1 MEPTTTTSA
10 TEQGLPACSLE
21 RRDALLAQYRRCCDD
36 WRHHDAI
43 IWEMP
48 LGTVTANALIVWA
61 AFTGDHVWLLVL
73 AWVASAA
80 VAVIM
85 ALGLKKQIG
94 YARQVQA
101 RIREIEAELGLSPVT
116 RQVGRPGMISSLMT
130 WMLRLLAVGDLL
142 LAVLFAVDP
151 HALI

>member
-1 MEPTTTTSA
+1 
-10 TEQGLPACSLE
+10 
-21 RRDALLAQYRRCCDD
+21 
-36 WRHHDAI
+36 
-43 IWEMP
+43 MP
-48 LGTVTANALIVWA
+48 LGTVTANVLIVWA